1 MGTRIEDYTKL
12 AVDPKTIAVITTALA
27 VGGYLNPGDRVVGIK
42 KYGQMNPWKYQG
54 MIEIMTGRDY
64 SLK

>member
-1 MGTRIEDYTKL
+1 MGARLENGTKL
-12 AVDPKTIAVITTALA
+12 SVEPKTAAVITAALA

-42 KYGQMNPWKYQG
+42 KNGQMDPWKYQG
-54 MIEIMTGRDY
+54 MIEIMTGRD